1 MKMNKKRIN
10 PLEKKLGFGI
20 VMLFVLIGCLCITTV
35 ALTRTVL
42 LVRDNYFQTGLVKI
56 NLNDGEPVIRDDEYI
71 FEPGMTV
78 VKEFFI
84 ENQSTDSVYYRL
96 YLDNIEGELA
106 DIIEITI
113 LDGAKSL
120 YSGLARDLT
129 KELSLAADDKLLVNE
144 RRELEIWFYYPPDE
158 GNRGQAQA
166 LEFDLCAQAVQTRNN
181 TDKQFD

>member
-1 MKMNKKRIN
+1 M
-10 PLEKKLGFGI
+10 
-20 VMLFVLIGCLCITTV
+20 
-35 ALTRTVL
+35 
-42 LVRDNYFQTGLVKI
+42 
-56 NLNDGEPVIRDDEYI
+56 
-71 FEPGMTV
+71 
-78 VKEFFI
+78 
-84 ENQSTDSVYYRL
+84 
-96 YLDNIEGELA
+96 LA